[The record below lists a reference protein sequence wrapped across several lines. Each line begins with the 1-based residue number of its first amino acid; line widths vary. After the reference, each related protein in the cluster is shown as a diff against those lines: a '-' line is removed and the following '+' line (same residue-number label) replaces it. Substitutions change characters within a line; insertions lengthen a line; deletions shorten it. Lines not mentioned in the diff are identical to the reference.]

1 MAPPHNTNTRA
12 AERRKQRRQRRAEQ
26 GQAAQR
32 PVVAPKMAPM
42 SLDTRRRGP
51 RTVAAT
57 AQMLDPEVEYRF
69 VRRDLWRL
77 IIITAICFALM
88 IAVLFVLEG

>member
-26 GQAAQR
+26 GPAAPR
-32 PVVAPKMAPM
+32 PVASPKMVPLT
-42 SLDTRRRGP
+42 LDNRKRGP

-57 AQMLDPEVEYRF
+57 ARMLDPDTEYRF

-77 IIITAICFALM
+77 
-88 IAVLFVLEG
+88 LFYTRSASR